1 MVRFARYVLRADVL
15 HARGKCQQRRVARA
29 ADDRADDDAARRGCH
44 DRAETTISGATLAM
58 GLSGIAI
65 VNSGCGGAMGLSE

>member
-1 MVRFARYVLRADVL
+1 MTTPP
-15 HARGKCQQRRVARA
+15 GGA
-29 ADDRADDDAARRGCH
+29 ATTVP
-44 DRAETTISGATLAM
+44 ETTISGATLAM